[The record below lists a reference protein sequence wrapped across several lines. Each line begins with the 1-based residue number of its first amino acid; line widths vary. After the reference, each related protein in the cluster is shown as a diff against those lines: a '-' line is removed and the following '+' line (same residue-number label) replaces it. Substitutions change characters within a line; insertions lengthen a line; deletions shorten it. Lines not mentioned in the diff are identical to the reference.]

1 MVFFLRLANERNRF
15 RVLAMNLKLTN
26 SFVICGRCIYCD
38 GCIYNQISRKFL
50 HGCEEMRCS
59 RQHNQH
65 AMPKNLKK
73 PRENDRKTVA
83 YRLRQETLN
92 LLQDVSAATGITMT
106 EIVERSVQAHVGDL
120 VKKVEA
126 ERTAAKKRLQGRL

>member
-1 MVFFLRLANERNRF
+1 MSPN
-15 RVLAMNLKLTN
+15 
-26 SFVICGRCIYCD
+26 
-38 GCIYNQISRKFL
+38 
-50 HGCEEMRCS
+50 H
-59 RQHNQH
+59 
-65 AMPKNLKK
+65 KK
-73 PRENDRKTVA
+73 TRENDRKTVA

-126 ERTAAKKRLQGRL
+126 ERAAAKKRLEGRL

>member
-1 MVFFLRLANERNRF
+1 
-15 RVLAMNLKLTN
+15 
-26 SFVICGRCIYCD
+26 
-38 GCIYNQISRKFL
+38 
-50 HGCEEMRCS
+50 MRCS
-59 RQHNQH
+59 RQHNQN

-126 ERTAAKKRLQGRL
+126 ERAAAKKRLQGRL

>member
-1 MVFFLRLANERNRF
+1 MLMAPN
-15 RVLAMNLKLTN
+15 A
-26 SFVICGRCIYCD
+26 
-38 GCIYNQISRKFL
+38 
-50 HGCEEMRCS
+50 
-59 RQHNQH
+59 
-65 AMPKNLKK
+65 KK

-126 ERTAAKKRLQGRL
+126 ERTAAKKRLEGRL

>member
-1 MVFFLRLANERNRF
+1 
-15 RVLAMNLKLTN
+15 
-26 SFVICGRCIYCD
+26 
-38 GCIYNQISRKFL
+38 
-50 HGCEEMRCS
+50 
-59 RQHNQH
+59 
-65 AMPKNLKK
+65 MPKNLKK

-126 ERTAAKKRLQGRL
+126 ERAAAKKRLQGRL